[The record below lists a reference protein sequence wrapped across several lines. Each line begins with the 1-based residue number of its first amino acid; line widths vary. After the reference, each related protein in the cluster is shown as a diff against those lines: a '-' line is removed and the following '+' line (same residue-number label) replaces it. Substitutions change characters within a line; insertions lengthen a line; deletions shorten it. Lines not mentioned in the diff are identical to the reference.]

1 MQPLFRESGQAAALG
16 PSNDHCSDVRRFAAA
31 GSGAAADHTFTVG
44 DKGNRLGPTS
54 AGAEVAGAAT
64 ALIEHFSA
72 IGCLDTHRAA
82 PSTKALSESRSKES
96 PDQSLDIPRT

>member
-1 MQPLFRESGQAAALG
+1 MQPLFRESGLAAALG
-16 PSNDHCSDVRRFAAA
+16 PADDHRSDVCPFAAA
-31 GSGAAADHTFTVG
+31 GTADHYLARAAAGGEV
-44 DKGNRLGPTS
+44 RLGPTG